1 MKNSSDTIGN
11 RTRDLPTCSAVPQPT
26 VLPRAPNQ
34 QWHFPN
40 SNLLACCARCG
51 HYTVAGI
58 NYTATLN
65 IVARE
70 MRKELNFDRQT

>member
-1 MKNSSDTIGN
+1 
-11 RTRDLPTCSAVPQPT
+11 